1 MLKAAMAT
9 KEQIIEA
16 IKQCYDPEIPVNVY
30 DLGFIYD
37 IDVKEDSVHITMSLT
52 SRGCP
57 AAQRIPEM
65 IRARIQ
71 NDCKTGGVQVNVVWD
86 PPWTP
91 ERITPEGRKILHL
104 DDPA

>member
-1 MLKAAMAT
+1 MLT
-9 KEQIIEA
+9 KIQVIEA

-37 IDVKEDSVHITMSLT
+37 IDVREDSVHIAMTLT

-57 AAQRIPEM
+57 AAQRIPDM
-65 IRARIQ
+65 VRNRIRDDCRIEKV
-71 NDCKTGGVQVNVVWD
+71 DVSLVWD

-91 ERITPEGRKILHL
+91 ERITAEGRKILHL
-104 DDPA
+104 DDLA